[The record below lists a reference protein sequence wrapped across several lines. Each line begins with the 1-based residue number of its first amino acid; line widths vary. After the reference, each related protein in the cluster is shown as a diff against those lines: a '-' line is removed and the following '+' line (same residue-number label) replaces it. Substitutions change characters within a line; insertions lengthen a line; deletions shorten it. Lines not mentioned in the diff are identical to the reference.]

1 VLDERCGNAL
11 EERMRDDVKDLLDRA
26 AGWYEPPPVGPDE
39 LVRRH
44 GRRQRV
50 GRVTTA
56 VVALAV
62 FAIAGA
68 LLWTG
73 FEPVRRTP
81 GTLAGSNI
89 LDVPPRGKADAAF
102 LADGRPVWVVH
113 TRDGSITVVDG
124 FSPHRAWG
132 ISQLLLW
139 CPANYFASWPDGS
152 YFDRYGTWRG
162 GRPAPPGLA
171 SFGFDVLRRD
181 AVGDPVEVRVGAIGP
196 PIPSGHASITSQR
209 ADPTACGSV
218 TASPERFIGHAIDPS
233 RIWDSPVDTAND
245 TTEEWMA
252 VQGTLLVTSGGSV
265 RMCSDIVASICR
277 EGVPVRGVDAAGLR
291 KKIESNP
298 DVAYARPHVWL
309 VRVDDG
315 AIVELAIG
323 DQR

>member
-1 VLDERCGNAL
+1 
-11 EERMRDDVKDLLDRA
+11 MREDVKDLLDRA

-39 LVRRH
+39 LMRRY
-44 GRRQRV
+44 GRRQRA

-56 VVALAV
+56 IVALAV
-62 FAIAGA
+62 FAITGA
-68 LLWTG
+68 FLWTG
-73 FEPVRRTP
+73 FEPVRRIP

-89 LDVPPRGKADAAF
+89 LDVPPRGEADAAF

-132 ISQLLLW
+132 ISQRILW

-162 GRPAPPGLA
+162 GQPAPPGLA

-181 AVGDPVEVRVGAIGP
+181 AVGDPARVSVRSMGP
-196 PIPSGHASITSQR
+196 PIPSEHGSITSRR
-209 ADPTACGSV
+209 ADPTTCGSV
-218 TASPERFIGHAIDPS
+218 TASPNRFIGHAIDPS
-233 RIWDSPVDTAND
+233 RIWDSPSDAANHS
-245 TTEEWMA
+245 TEEWMA
-252 VQGTLLVTSGGSV
+252 LEGTLLVTSGGSV
-265 RMCSDIVASICR
+265 RMCSDIIASICR
-277 EGVPVRGVDAAGLR
+277 DGVPVRGIDEAGLH

-298 DVAYARPHVWL
+298 DLAYARPHVWL
-309 VRVDDG
+309 VRLDNG